1 MTLLITAVT
10 GSLGALCRYLLSG
23 FVQNRVD
30 SLLPVGTAAV
40 NLLGALALGL
50 VAGATD
56 LSASGPQV
64 LAGFLGGFTTFST
77 WMAETVRLG
86 VAPQPN
92 LRSVTNLAVTLLAGV
107 ALAATGFYITN

>member
-23 FVQNRVD
+23 FVQSRAE
-30 SLLPVGTAAV
+30 SLFPVGTAAV

-50 VAGATD
+50 VAGAAD
-56 LSASGPQV
+56 LNASGPLAV
-64 LAGFLGGFTTFST
+64 AGFLGGFTTFST
-77 WMAETVRLG
+77 WMVETVRLG
-86 VAPQPN
+86 VAPRPQ
-92 LRSVTNLAVTLLAGV
+92 LRSIANLTGTLLVGV